1 MIITIDGPAGAG
13 KSAVAQ
19 RLAQSLGFKHLD
31 TGAMYRAV
39 ALAALEE
46 GLDGDP
52 DGLARRVGQIQVS
65 FDWSSEPPRVR
76 LDGRDVTDAIR
87 TPRVTQATHLA
98 ASNPQVRAVLVE
110 QQRRIAAAAGSL
122 VTEGRDQGTVVFP
135 TAEYKFYLDAS
146 LQERARRR
154 AVQWRDQGRAVTLDS
169 LATQLQQRDDRDRNR
184 GVGSLTIPPG
194 AIVIDTTPLT
204 LQEVVELMRRTVQGQ
219 PRVSYTYRGEGT
231 GWFQTLLWTV
241 GRFLLQTIAIL
252 FFRVRIT
259 GRENIPRR
267 GAALLATNHQSL
279 LDPWLIG
286 IALERQI
293 HYLARES
300 LFRGGFVQYVFE
312 RTNAFPIR
320 RGRADTTAIREAIAR
335 LQRGYLVNIFP
346 EATRTIDG
354 TIGPIAAGLAV
365 IIHRARVPL
374 IPVVIEGAFEA
385 WPRGKAWPRL
395 RSIRLHYGR
404 PLSYAELVQL
414 SPDALAVRLRSEMIR
429 LQRQLGS
436 PHAAA
441 SQQRFAADWQ
451 QGRRRA
457 VAREITA

>member
-52 DGLARRVGQIQVS
+52 DGLARWVGQIQVS
-65 FDWSSEPPRVR
+65 FDWSNEPPRVR

-98 ASNPQVRAVLVE
+98 AGNPQVRAVLVE

-267 GAALLATNHQSL
+267 GAAGHQPSKPSGSVAYRHRPGATNPLPGPRKPVSRRL
-279 LDPWLIG
+279 C
-286 IALERQI
+286 
-293 HYLARES
+293 
-300 LFRGGFVQYVFE
+300 
-312 RTNAFPIR
+312 PIR
-320 RGRADTTAIREAIAR
+320 FRTHERISYPPRPG
-335 LQRGYLVNIFP
+335 GY
-346 EATRTIDG
+346 DG
-354 TIGPIAAGLAV
+354 D
-365 IIHRARVPL
+365 
-374 IPVVIEGAFEA
+374 
-385 WPRGKAWPRL
+385 PRG
-395 RSIRLHYGR
+395 HR
-404 PLSYAELVQL
+404 P
-414 SPDALAVRLRSEMIR
+414 
-429 LQRQLGS
+429 
-436 PHAAA
+436 AAA
-441 SQQRFAADWQ
+441 RISGEYFSRSHPDHRWHHRSDCRWPGGDHTSG
-451 QGRRRA
+451 QGALDSGGNRRG
-457 VAREITA
+457 V